1 MPLEALDLRHLAGEE
16 AEKRYHLATPRN
28 LFKQRIPTIN
38 GGNAKAKAE
47 EIRNYVHNTFELFE
61 KVFDC
66 LSCKEAF
73 YVPPVHKLRHPM
85 IFYYG
90 HTACFYINKLVVA
103 GLVPRINPKFEE
115 MFAIGV
121 DEMSWDDLNEAHYD
135 WPPVQDV
142 CEYRKKVR
150 DTLDELMTSGKF
162 PLEMPLTLA
171 NSTASD
177 ANAFWWV
184 MLMGAEHER
193 IHVETASVHVR
204 ELPMQYVRSEMAD
217 FWVRCPEAN
226 ARAPTNSLVPIAGG
240 KVRLGRNPDSAV
252 YGWDCDYSDSS
263 NVIDVPPF
271 EASKYIVSNAEFFA
285 FVKADGYHTQRF
297 WDEEGWSWVQWR
309 KPEHPWFWVRDESRP
324 DGYALRLQTELIDLP
339 WDWPCEL
346 NNLEAYAFCQFQS
359 EKLGKKVRMLTEEEW
374 TLLFDRYVQW
384 DQFAWEKKA
393 PGNVNLE
400 AYQSSCPVN
409 KYQHGD
415 LYDVIGNVWQHCATP
430 VYPYQGF
437 QVQPF
442 YDDFSVPTFDGRHTC
457 MKGGAWIST
466 GNEATRDA
474 RFAFRRHFFQF
485 IGLRYVVGG
494 DVDASKYS
502 RKGAGLDIEV
512 DMITDMSFRESFGG
526 VDNGC
531 VKIAQYAKEV
541 FEKCAKVKPG
551 RAMDFACGAGRVAFE
566 LTSMFPDVIG
576 VDYTARRLM
585 PAFAIRERG
594 ECQFS
599 VPPRQGADRR
609 MVTVSSSKFSWADTH
624 KNATFFQADPV
635 NLHAHLDNFSLIV
648 CWNCLERSYRPSA
661 VPSHFLSR
669 LDRGGVLI
677 IGGDYNW
684 SNICTTNPTED
695 VGTPGARSTT
705 TSKSSSRKQS
715 ATDNTYLSDPLI
727 ASKGADMQEEIF
739 KLLGGESA
747 VERVSDPIA
756 VPVVFPRNDCNAEVR
771 IIHLAAY
778 VKK

>member
-1 MPLEALDLRHLAGEE
+1 MKAINLHHISGEE
-16 AEKRYHLATPRN
+16 AERRYRLATPRN
-28 LFKQRIPTIN
+28 LFKQRIPVVS
-38 GGNAKAKAE
+38 GGNAKSKME
-47 EIRNYVHNTFELFE
+47 EIRNYVHNTFELLE

-66 LSCKEAF
+66 LGCEEAF
-73 YVPPVHKLRHPM
+73 YVPPIHKLRHPM

-121 DEMSWDDLNEAHYD
+121 DEMSWDDLNEAHYN
-135 WPPVQDV
+135 WPSVQEV
-142 CEYRKKVR
+142 REYREKVR
-150 DTLDELMTSGKF
+150 DTLDELMTSGKHC
-162 PLEMPLTLA
+162 LEMPLTLA
-171 NSTASD
+171 NSTKND

-204 ELPMQYVRSEMAD
+204 ELPMEYIRAEMAD
-217 FWVRCPEAN
+217 FWVRCPDTN
-226 ARAPTNSLVPIAGG
+226 PRAPTNSLVPIAGG
-240 KVRLGRNPDSAV
+240 KVQLGRKPDSVV
-252 YGWDCDYSDSS
+252 YGWDCDYSDGH
-263 NVIDVPPF
+263 NVIDVAPF

-285 FVKADGYHTQRF
+285 FMKADGYHTKRY
-297 WDEEGWSWVQWR
+297 WDKEGWNWVQWK
-309 KPEHPWFWVRDESRP
+309 KPEHPWFWVRDEARP
-324 DGYALRLQTELIDLP
+324 DGYALRLQTKLIDLP

-346 NNLEAYAFCQFQS
+346 NNLEAHAFCQFKS
-359 EKLGKKVRMLTEEEW
+359 EQLGKKVRMLTEEEW

-384 DQFAWEKKA
+384 DQPAWEKKA

-400 AYQSSCPVN
+400 VYQSSCPVN

-430 VYPYQGF
+430 VYPYNGF
-437 QVQPF
+437 QVHPF

-485 IGLRYVVGG
+485 IGLRYVVG
-494 DVDASKYS
+494 DNIDMSKYS
-502 RKGAGLDIEV
+502 RKGAGLDPEV
-512 DMITDMSFRESFGG
+512 DMMTDTSFRESFGG
-526 VDNGC
+526 IDNGC
-531 VKIAQYAKEV
+531 VKIAQYAKEM
-541 FEKCAKVKPG
+541 FDKYAKVKPD
-551 RAMDFACGAGRVAFE
+551 RAMDFACGAGRISFE
-566 LTSMFPDVIG
+566 LTSTFSEVIG

-599 VPPRQGADRR
+599 VAPRQSADRG
-609 MVTVSSSKFSWADTH
+609 VITISSAKYPWAATRE
-624 KNATFFQADPV
+624 KATFFQADPT
-635 NLHAHLDNFSLIV
+635 NLHAHLNNFSLIV
-648 CWNCLERSYRPSA
+648 CWNCLERSYRPSTIPA
-661 VPSHFLSR
+661 HFLGR
-669 LDRGGVLI
+669 LSQGGLLV

-684 SNICTTNPTED
+684 SNIRTATSDDEAS
-695 VGTPGARSTT
+695 GSS

-715 ATDNTYLSDPLI
+715 VDNTYLSDPLI
-727 ASKGADMQEEIF
+727 TSKSANMQDEIF
-739 KLLGGESA
+739 KLLGGEAA
-747 VERVSDPIA
+747 VERVGEPVAI
-756 VPVVFPRNDCNAEVR
+756 PVVFPHNDCGAEVR

-778 VKK
+778 IKK